1 MKKKMLILFH
11 CPLIQEHRF
20 KREMQMRFEYE
31 RKLIKQ
37 TGITTLEFVCL
48 HQSLYIPVAK

>member
-1 MKKKMLILFH
+1 MLILFH
-11 CPLIQEHRF
+11 CPLIREHRF